1 MRNTV
6 LAGLGLL
13 LAGLMVAFSIQSR
26 AQGGEVSLLN
36 VSYDPTRE
44 LYQDFNQAFA
54 KYWKAKTGQTVT
66 VEQSHG
72 GSSKQA
78 RAVIDGLQADVVTLA
93 LAYDIDAI
101 SQNAGLLPADWQK
114 RLPQNSAPYTST
126 IVFLVRRGN
135 PWKIKDWNDLVKPG
149 IAVVTPNVDRHKTR
163 AVAEAFL
170 RYIYTPEAQEIV
182 AKDFYRP
189 RNPEILAK
197 YKAQF

>member
-1 MRNTV
+1 MQRKV
-6 LAGLGLL
+6 LVVAGLL
-13 LAGLMVAFSIQSR
+13 LAGLLVSYSIQGR

-101 SQNAGLLPADWQK
+101 SQNAGLLA
-114 RLPQNSAPYTST
+114 
-126 IVFLVRRGN
+126 RR
-135 PWKIKDWNDLVKPG
+135 
-149 IAVVTPNVDRHKTR
+149 
-163 AVAEAFL
+163 
-170 RYIYTPEAQEIV
+170 
-182 AKDFYRP
+182 
-189 RNPEILAK
+189 LAK
-197 YKAQF
+197 APAAEQHALHFDDRFSGAQGESQTR